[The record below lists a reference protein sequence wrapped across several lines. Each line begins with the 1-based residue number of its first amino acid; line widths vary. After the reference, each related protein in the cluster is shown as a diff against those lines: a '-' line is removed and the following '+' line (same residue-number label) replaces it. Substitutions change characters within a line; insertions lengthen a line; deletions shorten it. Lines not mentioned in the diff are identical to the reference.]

1 VDMGDSEDEAD
12 EEASEFVGWGNERQ
26 ENFREGDDSSD
37 EEGVMPTLADGMFT
51 TQAAKTTALTTTA
64 TSTLAAST
72 NIAPVATETATDT
85 TTSAGIVLNSEDID
99 MMGDGVSYSQRLR
112 NVCATIK
119 LKVGEKVTMKRE
131 RTGNKKE
138 IEWTVIDE
146 HVPPQGFDKKRTTIG
161 IAGLDVDALTEDE
174 DLAQVFLRL
183 FCKDYRIKRVMI
195 SVEVER
201 KNKTMQ

>member
-1 VDMGDSEDEAD
+1 MDALDEDEHIPKEGESMEALSIGETQIQGGRVDMGDSEDEAD

-72 NIAPVATETATDT
+72 TTAIVATATATDT

-99 MMGDGVSYSQRLR
+99 MMVDGVSYNQRLR
-112 NVCATIK
+112 NARAMIK
-119 LKVGEKVTMKRE
+119 LNVGEKVRMKQGRAV
-131 RTGNKKE
+131 NKKE

-146 HVPPQGFDKKRTTIG
+146 HATQ
-161 IAGLDVDALTEDE
+161 L
-174 DLAQVFLRL
+174 
-183 FCKDYRIKRVMI
+183 
-195 SVEVER
+195 
-201 KNKTMQ
+201 